1 MKKNGDLTED
11 GYDSVRVIMYDT
23 IEDIMDLYDV
33 RDDENEFIDSIVKT
47 IRRKIESNVLMFDVD
62 KNFWTEARIK
72 AIVKPVIV
80 GLIDKIEG

>member
-1 MKKNGDLTED
+1 MYVMKKNGDLTED

-47 IRRKIESNVLMFDVD
+47 IRRKIEFNVLMFDVD
-62 KNFWTEARIK
+62 KNF
-72 AIVKPVIV
+72 
-80 GLIDKIEG
+80 